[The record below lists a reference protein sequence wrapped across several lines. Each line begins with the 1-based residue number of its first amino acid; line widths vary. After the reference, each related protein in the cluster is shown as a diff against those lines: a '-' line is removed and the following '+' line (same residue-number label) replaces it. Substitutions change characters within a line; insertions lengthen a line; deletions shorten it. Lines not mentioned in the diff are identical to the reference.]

1 MQGIIV
7 LIVYALLMVG
17 ATKAFTKREDGGES
31 FHVGHR
37 NMGMVA
43 SAMSIAA
50 TWIWTAGIYVLFR
63 REGQLMHGT
72 ADLQPCAERKDQ
84 SKPTCSAVHRRG
96 SHIPMH

>member
-37 NMGMVA
+37 NMGMVV

-50 TWIWTAGIYVLFR
+50 PI
-63 REGQLMHGT
+63 HGRH
-72 ADLQPCAERKDQ
+72 DNGRDP
-84 SKPTCSAVHRRG
+84 SKTDGKKSTRLSR
-96 SHIPMH
+96 I

>member
-37 NMGMVA
+37 NMGMEVC
-43 SAMSIAA
+43 A
-50 TWIWTAGIYVLFR
+50 TFR
-63 REGQLMHGT
+63 KGQ
-72 ADLQPCAERKDQ
+72 EN
-84 SKPTCSAVHRRG
+84 AV
-96 SHIPMH
+96 

>member
-1 MQGIIV
+1 MQGIIA

-37 NMGMVA
+37 NMGMVV

-50 TWIWTAGIYVLFR
+50 TWI
-63 REGQLMHGT
+63 
-72 ADLQPCAERKDQ
+72 
-84 SKPTCSAVHRRG
+84 
-96 SHIPMH
+96 

>member
-37 NMGMVA
+37 NMGMVV

-50 TWIWTAGIYVLFR
+50 TWIWAPALF
-63 REGQLMHGT
+63 T
-72 ADLQPCAERKDQ
+72 SAER
-84 SKPTCSAVHRRG
+84 PTRMALQGCSG
-96 SHIPMH
+96 F

>member
-1 MQGIIV
+1 MQGIIA

-37 NMGMVA
+37 NMGMVV

-50 TWIWTAGIYVLFR
+50 TWIWAARQWTGSIENGWKEVYEIEPDIVKEAAKKI
-63 REGQLMHGT
+63 
-72 ADLQPCAERKDQ
+72 P
-84 SKPTCSAVHRRG
+84 SAKEFLKG
-96 SHIPMH
+96 LE

>member
-1 MQGIIV
+1 MLFCCSFDYKKPKEVTKMQGIIV

-37 NMGMVA
+37 NMGMVV

-50 TWIWTAGIYVLFR
+50 TWI
-63 REGQLMHGT
+63 
-72 ADLQPCAERKDQ
+72 
-84 SKPTCSAVHRRG
+84 
-96 SHIPMH
+96 

>member
-37 NMGMVA
+37 NMGMVV

-50 TWIWTAGIYVLFR
+50 TWIWAEVEKYCPEYGTCR
-63 REGQLMHGT
+63 KQLKEYELT
-72 ADLQPCAERKDQ
+72 
-84 SKPTCSAVHRRG
+84 
-96 SHIPMH
+96 

>member
-37 NMGMVA
+37 NMGI
-43 SAMSIAA
+43 SMSFNHAI
-50 TWIWTAGIYVLFR
+50 IFCGVLLIRIYYRIVR
-63 REGQLMHGT
+63 NRT
-72 ADLQPCAERKDQ
+72 
-84 SKPTCSAVHRRG
+84 
-96 SHIPMH
+96 

>member
-37 NMGMVA
+37 NMGMVV
-43 SAMSIAA
+43 SAMSLRQP
-50 TWIWTAGIYVLFR
+50 GYGR
-63 REGQLMHGT
+63 RLYSRRQRRPTRM
-72 ADLQPCAERKDQ
+72 ALQG
-84 SKPTCSAVHRRG
+84 CSG
-96 SHIPMH
+96 F